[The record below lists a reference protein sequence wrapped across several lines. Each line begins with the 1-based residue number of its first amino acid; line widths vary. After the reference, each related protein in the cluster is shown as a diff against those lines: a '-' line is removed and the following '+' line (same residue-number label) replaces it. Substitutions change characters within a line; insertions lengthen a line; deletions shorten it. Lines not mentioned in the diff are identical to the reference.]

1 MSQSSVVFHNEVSIE
16 RCQIENTPV
25 MTKQRYKKVVPLS
38 TISHK
43 KVLNDLYFKR
53 VLKKLVII
61 KDFWWNI
68 IKFAL
73 NLCVF
78 MNKKSIIVFIL
89 TSILLVVP
97 CLLRAEDIA
106 AQWRDFRI
114 LGGELSN
121 SAATSVSD
129 IEEVLPRMKQ
139 LGLNTVLVP
148 VYWELLEPTEGQM
161 DFTLTDRIIDVARA
175 QNLKIV
181 PLWFGAW
188 KNSMSCYAPAW
199 FKRDIKR
206 FPRALTAEGKP
217 LEIAS
222 CFSEN
227 VLQADLSAFS
237 ALMKHIAEKD
247 PQRDVVIM
255 MQIENEIGM
264 LESARD
270 HSPLAEKAYRQ
281 PVPQTL
287 LKALNIKK
295 RGTWS
300 EVFGTDD
307 YADEKFMAW
316 HYACYVEHLAKAARR
331 IHGIPLY
338 VNAAM
343 NSRGRKPGEYPSAG
357 PLAHLADIW
366 MAGAPSIDILAPDIY
381 DTGFKSWAMQYAMPQ
396 RPQDAN
402 QVKNRLFIP
411 ESRCCENS
419 GVRALYAFG
428 EHQALGFSPFVID
441 QASMEETMSVTQ
453 AYELLTQVFKL
464 QCQNSWGLL
473 FDQEDQERL
482 IDDEGVVMTCR
493 HYFTLPWDAR
503 ATDGSTWLE
512 GGAMLIR
519 LGKYDYVLAGSGV
532 VVDFKTREEKRQEQQ
547 KKLGE
552 DGFAE
557 AGAAQAKS
565 ASKYEGTRLGLL
577 SVDEVSIDE
586 QGKMNYLRRHNGD
599 QSHQGRHARIS
610 VGEWKILHIKL
621 YEYK

>member
-1 MSQSSVVFHNEVSIE
+1 MKKGRIISVLLGIFMMLMS
-16 RCQIENTPV
+16 NT
-25 MTKQRYKKVVPLS
+25 
-38 TISHK
+38 
-43 KVLNDLYFKR
+43 
-53 VLKKLVII
+53 
-61 KDFWWNI
+61 
-68 IKFAL
+68 
-73 NLCVF
+73 
-78 MNKKSIIVFIL
+78 
-89 TSILLVVP
+89 
-97 CLLRAEDIA
+97 LRADNVIS
-106 AQWRDFRI
+106 QFHI

-129 IEEVLPRMKQ
+129 IEEVLPRMKV

-148 VYWELLEPTEGQM
+148 VYWEFLESVEGQM
-161 DFTLTDRIIDVARA
+161 DFTLFDRTIDVAR
-175 QNLKIV
+175 QQGLKIV

-199 FKRDIKR
+199 FKRDVKR
-206 FPRALTAEGKP
+206 FPRAVTAEGKP

-222 CFSEN
+222 CFSNN
-227 VLQADLSAFS
+227 VLQADLKAFS
-237 ALMKHIAEKD
+237 ALMQHIAEKD
-247 PQRDVVIM
+247 PQREVVIM

-270 HSPLAEKAYRQ
+270 HSPMAEKAYKQ
-281 PVPQTL
+281 PVPQAL
-287 LKALNIKK
+287 LKALGIKQP
-295 RGTWS
+295 GSWA

-316 HYACYVEHLAKAARR
+316 HYACYVEHLAQAARR
-331 IHGIPLY
+331 IHNMPLY

-366 MAGAPSIDILAPDIY
+366 KAGAPSIDILAPDIY
-381 DTGFKSWAMQYAMPQ
+381 DTGFKSWVSQYAMPL
-396 RPQDAN
+396 RPQDGGK
-402 QVKNRLFIP
+402 VKNRLFIP

-428 EHQALGFSPFVID
+428 EHQALGFSPFAID
-441 QASMEETMSVTQ
+441 QASPKETESVTQ
-453 AYELLTQVFKL
+453 AYNLLSQIFNAKP
-464 QCQNSWGLL
+464 QNTWGLL
-473 FDQEDQERL
+473 FDQEDRERI

-493 HYFTLPWDAR
+493 HYFTLPWDPR
-503 ATDGSTWLE
+503 ATDGSTWPE

-519 LGKYDYVLAGSGV
+519 LGKYDYLLAGSGV
-532 VVDFKTREEKRQEQQ
+532 VIDFKTRIEKQQEQQ

-557 AGAAQAKS
+557 AGSETSNFKFQTS
-565 ASKYEGTRLGLL
+565 NFNGSRLGLL
-577 SVDEVSIDE
+577 SVDEVTIDH
-586 QGKMNYLRRHNGD
+586 QGQMQFLRRHNGD

-610 VGEWKILHIKL
+610 VGDWKLLHIQL

>member
-1 MSQSSVVFHNEVSIE
+1 MMLVSNTMRADDVISQ
-16 RCQIENTPV
+16 
-25 MTKQRYKKVVPLS
+25 
-38 TISHK
+38 
-43 KVLNDLYFKR
+43 
-53 VLKKLVII
+53 
-61 KDFWWNI
+61 
-68 IKFAL
+68 
-73 NLCVF
+73 
-78 MNKKSIIVFIL
+78 
-89 TSILLVVP
+89 
-97 CLLRAEDIA
+97 
-106 AQWRDFRI
+106 FRI

-129 IEEVLPRMKQ
+129 IEEVLPRMKA

-148 VYWELLEPTEGQM
+148 VYWEFLEPVEGQL
-161 DFTLTDRIIDVARA
+161 DFTLVDRTIDVAR
-175 QNLKIV
+175 QQGLKIV

-199 FKRDIKR
+199 FKRDVKR
-206 FPRALTAEGKP
+206 FPRAVTAEGKP

-222 CFSEN
+222 CFSDN
-227 VLQADLSAFS
+227 VLQADLKTFS
-237 ALMKHIAEKD
+237 ALMQHITEKD
-247 PQRDVVIM
+247 PQREVVIM

-270 HSPLAEKAYRQ
+270 HSPMAEKAYKQ
-281 PVPQTL
+281 PVPQAL
-287 LKALNIKK
+287 LKALGIKQP
-295 RGTWS
+295 GSWA

-316 HYACYVEHLAKAARR
+316 HYACYVEHLAQAARR
-331 IHGIPLY
+331 IHNMPLY

-366 MAGAPSIDILAPDIY
+366 KAGAPSIDILAPDIY
-381 DTGFKSWAMQYAMPQ
+381 DTGFKSWVSQYAMPL
-396 RPQDAN
+396 RPQDGGK
-402 QVKNRLFIP
+402 VKNRLFIP

-428 EHQALGFSPFVID
+428 EHQALGFSPFAID
-441 QASMEETMSVTQ
+441 QASPKETESVTQ
-453 AYELLTQVFKL
+453 AYNLLSQIFNAKP
-464 QCQNSWGLL
+464 QNTWGLL
-473 FDQEDQERL
+473 FDQEDRERI

-493 HYFTLPWDAR
+493 HYFTLPWDPR
-503 ATDGSTWLE
+503 ATDGSTWPE

-519 LGKYDYVLAGSGV
+519 LGKYDYLLAGSGV
-532 VVDFKTREEKRQEQQ
+532 VIDFKTRIEKQQEQQ

-557 AGAAQAKS
+557 AGSETSNFKFQTS
-565 ASKYEGTRLGLL
+565 NFNGSRLGLL
-577 SVDEVSIDE
+577 SVDEVTIDH
-586 QGKMNYLRRHNGD
+586 QGQMQFLRRHNGD

-610 VGEWKILHIKL
+610 VGDWKLLHIQL